1 MLTFS
6 SEGQNTLPVSI
17 VIELPCRCTSFFFF
31 SWLFMGAPLIF
42 YWIILRSSQL
52 FAFFLKAGGSISL
65 SDFCPQKKK
74 TLLIRG
80 SLDQLRTT
88 KELSKSVRSFE
99 GIQQHLQNPSTA
111 TPCSALNGREGENPE
126 KPSLKLCPPHHPSK
140 FCTILKAHLK
150 PHLPPA
156 SFFRFLLS
164 VINAQAVFI
173 IYLFILVVISIHK
186 MCF

>member
-6 SEGQNTLPVSI
+6 SEGQKTLPVSI

-31 SWLFMGAPLIF
+31 SWLFMGAPLSF
-42 YWIILRSSQL
+42 QWLLLRSSQL

-126 KPSLKLCPPHHPSK
+126 KPSLKLCPSHHPSK

-156 SFFRFLLS
+156 SFFRFLLCYKCLGC
-164 VINAQAVFI
+164 IY
-173 IYLFILVVISIHK
+173 YLFIYLSIHQYT
-186 MCF
+186 